1 MQLPSPGHCRL
12 RSTVVKTNI
21 LNAVLGFGFLVT
33 GLFAFFY
40 PAEFFSLLGDYYGTF
55 NYHFVKDAGIA
66 FISSGSLLLLS
77 LRFIQWRLPLTL
89 GGALFVVLHGVFHLQ
104 MLIMG
109 MATTPADIA
118 FEVLVVISPSALAA
132 LLLVI
137 RIRERAQNS

>member
-1 MQLPSPGHCRL
+1 
-12 RSTVVKTNI
+12 VKTNI

-40 PAEFFSLLGDYYGTF
+40 PSEFFSLLGDYYGTF

-89 GGALFVVLHGVFHLQ
+89 GGVLFVVLHGLFHLQ

-109 MATTPADIA
+109 MATTLADIA
-118 FEVLVVISPSALAA
+118 FEVLVVISPSVLAA
-132 LLLVI
+132 LLLII

>member
-1 MQLPSPGHCRL
+1 M
-12 RSTVVKTNI
+12 KTNI
-21 LNAVLGFGFLVT
+21 LTAVLGFGFFVT

-40 PAEFFSLLGDYYGTF
+40 PQEFFSLLGDYYGTF

-66 FISSGSLLLLS
+66 FLSSGSLLLLS
-77 LRFIQWRLPLTL
+77 LRIIKWRLPLTL

-109 MATTPADIA
+109 MATAPADIA

-132 LLLVI
+132 LLLII

>member
-1 MQLPSPGHCRL
+1 MQLPGPGHCRL

-21 LNAVLGFGFLVT
+21 LNAVLGFGFLIT

-40 PAEFFSLLGDYYGTF
+40 PSEFFSLLGDYYGTF

-89 GGALFVVLHGVFHLQ
+89 GGVLFVVLHGVFHLQ

-118 FEVLVVISPSALAA
+118 FEVLVVISHSVLAA
-132 LLLVI
+132 LLLII

>member
-1 MQLPSPGHCRL
+1 M
-12 RSTVVKTNI
+12 KTNI

-40 PAEFFSLLGDYYGTF
+40 PSEFFSLLGDYYGTF

-77 LRFIQWRLPLTL
+77 LRFIEWRLPLTL
-89 GGALFVVLHGVFHLQ
+89 GGALFIVLHGVFHVQ
-104 MLIMG
+104 MLIQG

-118 FEVLVVISPSALAA
+118 FEVLVVISPSVLSAI
-132 LLLVI
+132 LLII
-137 RIRERAQNS
+137 RIRERSQAPGRS

>member
-1 MQLPSPGHCRL
+1 M
-12 RSTVVKTNI
+12 KTN
-21 LNAVLGFGFLVT
+21 LLSLVLGFGFLIT

-40 PAEFFSLLGDYYGTF
+40 PSEFFSLLGDYYGTF

-77 LRFIQWRLPLTL
+77 LRFVEWRLPLTL

-109 MATTPADIA
+109 MATAPADIA

-132 LLLVI
+132 LLLII
-137 RIRERAQNS
+137 RIRERAR

>member
-1 MQLPSPGHCRL
+1 M
-12 RSTVVKTNI
+12 KTN
-21 LNAVLGFGFLVT
+21 LLSLVLGFGFLIT

-40 PAEFFSLLGDYYGTF
+40 PSEFFSLLGDYYGTF

-77 LRFIQWRLPLTL
+77 LRFVEWRLPLTL

-109 MATTPADIA
+109 MATAPADIA

-132 LLLVI
+132 LLLII
-137 RIRERAQNS
+137 RIRERAQNP